1 MDLVR
6 YLRVLRR
13 RWQIVATLA
22 VLGAVAGALFVPS
35 GQAADEGTNSASWIA
50 VHTLF
55 DSSSNVPADRK
66 TIAKVTAEQAAFLV
80 KSGDVPDRVAQN
92 LGGNA
97 SELAAKV
104 VARANENLG
113 TVEVTAKAASPGEA
127 RRISDAFAEATLQS
141 VGDIQH
147 REIDR
152 DREVHTSA
160 IRQRELE
167 LVGIVGDD
175 RGAVTARERL
185 LVDIS
190 ERRAALQQLDQQA
203 AQSSNIYSFGS
214 SEAFQ
219 VTPDQLDTLFKS
231 QGTQTA
237 AQRRNA
243 ASTRELRDANT
254 GGGGFE
260 LNALTGGLLGLG
272 LGGLA
277 GVMLVLVINTLDPR
291 IYTKEDG
298 EDALGFPI
306 IAEIPAF
313 NRRLRKETIVIS
325 REAPYSR
332 FAEAYRV
339 LRSSVLFA
347 SSDAGAAALAGN
359 VPGTTNGNGGTA
371 ATAPPP
377 APGDAEQR
385 RQAVVLMVTSPGPS
399 EGKTT
404 TVSNLATVL
413 AEDGSSI
420 LVVNCDFRRPRLHSY
435 LGGGGEPRKVFD
447 TAVPGVKLVTGVVD
461 EPERVAPA
469 EVIGAQRRLIATA
482 KSHFDYVLLDTAPI
496 LTTNDASELLPVVD
510 MVVMICRSGKTTKE
524 AADRAAELLERF
536 RAPVVGGVL
545 VAAANAP
552 TRQYYYYY
560 AATPKP
566 THQGDVGDSRHD
578 ADTANPLHGLKSKH
592 QKGERGDYRVV
603 ATSRGSTGTGTKD
616 AGEDPTGRE
625 GRRSSTSSDSTS
637 ATSDDQPGA

>member
-6 YLRVLRR
+6 YMRVLRR
-13 RWQIVATLA
+13 RWRIIAILGI
-22 VLGAVAGALFVPS
+22 LGAVAGALLVPKPTS
-35 GQAADEGTNSASWIA
+35 DQPNQGGAWIA

-55 DSSSNVPADRK
+55 DSSANTKGNTAK
-66 TIAKVTAEQAAFLV
+66 TVGAVTAEQAAFLV
-80 KSGDVPDRVAQN
+80 KSGDVPDRVSKEI
-92 LGGNA
+92 GGNA
-97 SELAAKV
+97 NDLADKV
-104 VARANENLG
+104 VARPNANLG
-113 TVEVTAKAASPGEA
+113 TIEITAQAASPGEA
-127 RRISDAFAEATLQS
+127 RKLADAFAESLLSS
-141 VGDIQH
+141 VQDIQQ
-147 REIDR
+147 
-152 DREVHTSA
+152 REVDRQRDVLNSA
-160 IRQRELE
+160 ITQLELE
-167 LVGIVGDD
+167 VSGMTGDD
-175 RGAVTARERL
+175 RNTASTRDKL
-185 LVDIS
+185 TTDIS
-190 ERRAALQQLDQQA
+190 QKKVQLQELDQQA
-203 AQSSNIYSFGS
+203 AQGSNIYSFGS

-219 VTPDQLDTLFKS
+219 VTPSQLATLF
-231 QGTQTA
+231 TAQTTGNNKNKN
-237 AQRRNA
+237 Q
-243 ASTRELRDANT
+243 STTRDISKQS
-254 GGGGFE
+254 GGGGLE
-260 LNALTGGLLGLG
+260 LSPMLGAVLGLG

-291 IYTKEDG
+291 IFTKEDA
-298 EDALGFPI
+298 EDALGFPV

-347 SSDAGAAALAGN
+347 NSNPDQSASGNGHGNGSNGHGAPAPAAA
-359 VPGTTNGNGGTA
+359 
-371 ATAPPP
+371 
-377 APGDAEQR
+377 DQAEGHR
-385 RQAVVLMVTSPGPS
+385 PAVVLMVTSPGPS

-447 TAVPGVKLVTGVVD
+447 TAVPGVKLVTGVID

-469 EVIGAQRRLIATA
+469 EVIGAQRRLIETA
-482 KSHFDYVLLDTAPI
+482 KNHFDYILLDTAPI

-560 AATPKP
+560 AAAAPKNAP
-566 THQGDVGDSRHD
+566 EPEST
-578 ADTANPLHGLKSKH
+578 NPLEGLAAKRSGRPDGAEH
-592 QKGERGDYRVV
+592 
-603 ATSRGSTGTGTKD
+603 
-616 AGEDPTGRE
+616 AG
-625 GRRSSTSSDSTS
+625 
-637 ATSDDQPGA
+637 AAPGADDAPES

>member
-13 RWQIVATLA
+13 RWRVIVILA
-22 VLGAVAGALFVPS
+22 VLGAAAGVVLVPEP
-35 GQAADEGTNSASWIA
+35 AAKTDPSAATWIA

-55 DSSSNVPADRK
+55 DSSVNIRTSSPTSGSTVN
-66 TIAKVTAEQAAFLV
+66 AEQAAFLAT
-80 KSGDVPDRVAQN
+80 SGDVPDRVAEQ

-97 SELAAKV
+97 AELASNV
-104 VARANENLG
+104 VAKANANLG
-113 TVEVTAKAASPGEA
+113 TVEVTAKGASPGNA
-127 RRISDAFAEATLQS
+127 RELSDAFAEQVLAS
-141 VGDIQH
+141 VGDIQQ
-147 REIDR
+147 REND
-152 DREVHTSA
+152 
-160 IRQRELE
+160 RQRNVLE
-167 LVGIVGDD
+167 AALEQL
-175 RGAVTARERL
+175 RGQLAVTTGDTPAANSQREKL
-185 LVDIS
+185 QSDIGK
-190 ERRAALQQLDQQA
+190 RTVQLQELDQQTQA
-203 AQSSNIYSFGS
+203 GSNIYSMGS

-219 VTPDQLDTLFKS
+219 VTPGQLDTLFS
-231 QGTQTA
+231 SEGQTA
-237 AQRRNA
+237 NQRRNP
-243 ASTRELRDANT
+243 ASTRDLRNT
-254 GGGGFE
+254 QSGGDLQLTPWMGGI
-260 LNALTGGLLGLG
+260 LGFG

-277 GVMLVLVINTLDPR
+277 GVMLILVINTLDPR
-291 IYTKEDG
+291 IFTKEDA
-298 EDALGFPI
+298 EDALGFPV

-313 NRRLRKETIVIS
+313 NRKLRKETIVIS

-347 SSDAGAAALAGN
+347 NTEVGSALLTG
-359 VPGTTNGNGGTA
+359 NGNGNGNA
-371 ATAPPP
+371 RPQP
-377 APGDAEQR
+377 APDSPTGPSEAHRQ
-385 RQAVVLMVTSPGPS
+385 QAVVIMVTSPGPS

-469 EVIGAQRRLIATA
+469 EVIGAQRRLIETA
-482 KSHFDYVLLDTAPI
+482 KHHFDYILLDTAPI
-496 LTTNDASELLPVVD
+496 LTTNDASELLSVVD

-566 THQGDVGDSRHD
+566 TPEP
-578 ADTANPLHGLKSKH
+578 TTNPLEDLRSGRKA
-592 QKGERGDYRVV
+592 EPDEYRVV
-603 ATSRGSTGTGTKD
+603 ASSRASGVADDDTTHD
-616 AGEDPTGRE
+616 AG
-625 GRRSSTSSDSTS
+625 SSSSDNPG
-637 ATSDDQPGA
+637 APSDDTPEA

>member
-6 YLRVLRR
+6 YMRVLRR
-13 RWQIVATLA
+13 RWRIIAILALLGAAAGA
-22 VLGAVAGALFVPS
+22 VLVPKPEPKTQ
-35 GQAADEGTNSASWIA
+35 GQGTAWIA

-55 DSSSNVPADRK
+55 DSSANQKGGQSSTLA
-66 TIAKVTAEQAAFLV
+66 TVTAEQAAFLV
-80 KSGDVPDRVAQN
+80 KSGDVPDRVAKQI
-92 LGGNA
+92 GGNA
-97 SELAAKV
+97 ADLASKV
-104 VARANENLG
+104 VAKPNANLG
-113 TVEVTAKAASPGEA
+113 TIEVTAKGTSPGEA
-127 RRISDAFAEATLQS
+127 RKVSDAFAEALLASVSDIQQREVDRQRDVLNS
-141 VGDIQH
+141 AINQLELDLVGVVGDGRSENQ
-147 REIDR
+147 
-152 DREVHTSA
+152 T
-160 IRQRELE
+160 
-167 LVGIVGDD
+167 
-175 RGAVTARERL
+175 RERL
-185 LVDIS
+185 TNDIS
-190 ERRAALQQLDQQA
+190 DKRVTLQELDQQA
-203 AQSSNIYSFGS
+203 AQGSNIYSFGS

-219 VTPDQLDTLFKS
+219 VTPDQLATLFS
-231 QGTQTA
+231 GDSA
-237 AQRRNA
+237 PNQRRSQ
-243 ASTRELRDANT
+243 ASTRDLRT
-254 GGGGFE
+254 QQSSSGGLE
-260 LNALTGGLLGLG
+260 LNPLLGAILGLG

-291 IYTKEDG
+291 IFTKEDA
-298 EDALGFPI
+298 EDALGFPV

-347 SSDAGAAALAGN
+347 NSEAGGALLTG
-359 VPGTTNGNGGTA
+359 NGNGNGHGGPRPPEPT
-371 ATAPPP
+371 PP
-377 APGDAEQR
+377 AAPASQPGAPSDAAHR
-385 RQAVVLMVTSPGPS
+385 RPAVVLMVTSPGPS

-447 TAVPGVKLVTGVVD
+447 TAVPGVKLVTGVID

-469 EVIGAQRRLIATA
+469 EVIGAQRRLIETA
-482 KSHFDYVLLDTAPI
+482 KNHFDYILLDTAPI

-524 AADRAAELLERF
+524 SADRAAELLERF

-560 AATPKP
+560 AASVPKDIP
-566 THQGDVGDSRHD
+566 ASETS
-578 ADTANPLHGLKSKH
+578 NPLEDLQAPGSKGSQPNDH
-592 QKGERGDYRVV
+592 RVV
-603 ATSRGSTGTGTKD
+603 ASSRAAAPEHEADGGD
-616 AGEDPTGRE
+616 
-625 GRRSSTSSDSTS
+625 
-637 ATSDDQPGA
+637 ATSTTDASPASDEPNEA

>member
-13 RWQIVATLA
+13 HWRIIAVLA
-22 VLGAVAGALFVPS
+22 VLGAVAGALLVPKPKP
-35 GQAADEGTNSASWIA
+35 EGATAGGTAWIA

-55 DSSSNVPADRK
+55 DSSVNNRSRDSGFA
-66 TIAKVTAEQAAFLV
+66 TVTAEQAAFLV
-80 KSGDVPDRVAQN
+80 KSGDVPDRAAKEI
-92 LGGNA
+92 GGNPA
-97 SELAAKV
+97 DLAADV
-104 VARANENLG
+104 VARPNSNLG
-113 TVEVTAKAASPGEA
+113 TIEVTARGPSPGEA
-127 RRISDAFAEATLQS
+127 RKLSDVFAESLLSS
-141 VGDIQH
+141 VQDIQQ

-152 DREVHTSA
+152 NRDVLNAA
-160 IRQRELE
+160 ISQLELE
-167 LVGIVGDD
+167 LVAVLGED
-175 RGAVTARERL
+175 RPAATARERING
-185 LVDIS
+185 DIS
-190 ERRAALQQLDQQA
+190 QKRQQLQELDQRAAQGA
-203 AQSSNIYSFGS
+203 NIYSFGS

-219 VTPDQLDTLFKS
+219 VTPNQLDTLFS
-231 QGTQTA
+231 TDTTSTGATGRASRDRT
-237 AQRRNA
+237 
-243 ASTRELRDANT
+243 STRDLRNQADDS
-254 GGGGFE
+254 GGIQ
-260 LNALTGGLLGLG
+260 LNPLMGAILGLS

-291 IYTKEDG
+291 IFTKEDA

-313 NRRLRKETIVIS
+313 NRKLRKETIVIS

-347 SSDAGAAALAGN
+347 NSEGDAGATG
-359 VPGTTNGNGGTA
+359 NGNGAGNGAGTQ
-371 ATAPPP
+371 PSDPSGQY
-377 APGDAEQR
+377 GDATGTGEHR
-385 RQAVVLMVTSPGPS
+385 RQAVVIMVTSPGPS

-461 EPERVAPA
+461 EPERAAPA
-469 EVIGAQRRLIATA
+469 EVIAAQRRLIVTA
-482 KSHFDYVLLDTAPI
+482 KNHFDFILLDTAPI
-496 LTTNDASELLPVVD
+496 LTTNDASELLSVVD
-510 MVVMICRSGKTTKE
+510 MVVMITRSAKTTKE
-524 AADRAAELLERF
+524 SADRAAELLERF

-560 AATPKP
+560 AASGPKP
-566 THQGDVGDSRHD
+566 APESEST
-578 ADTANPLHGLKSKH
+578 NPLEGLQPPSK
-592 QKGERGDYRVV
+592 GRGRERGFRVG
-603 ATSRGSTGTGTKD
+603 ARSRSRD
-616 AGEDPTGRE
+616 AGEADSEDDDG
-625 GRRSSTSSDSTS
+625 SSDAKKSPEEPPE
-637 ATSDDQPGA
+637 A

>member
-13 RWQIVATLA
+13 RWPVIAVLA
-22 VLGAVAGALFVPS
+22 VLGAVAGAVLVPDQTRDSS
-35 GQAADEGTNSASWIA
+35 GTGSTTWIA

-55 DSSSNVPADRK
+55 DSSSNLRASDRRG
-66 TIAKVTAEQAAFLV
+66 IATVTAEQAAYLV
-80 KSGDVPDRVAQN
+80 KSGDVPDRASQAI
-92 LGGNA
+92 GGNA
-97 SELAAKV
+97 SDLASKV
-104 VARANENLG
+104 VARSNANLG
-113 TVEVTAKAASPGEA
+113 TIEITAQAPSPGEA
-127 RRISDAFAEATLQS
+127 RKLSDAFAEALLDS
-141 VGDIQH
+141 V
-147 REIDR
+147 REIQQRETTRNR
-152 DREVHTSA
+152 DILTSA
-160 IRQRELE
+160 ISQLEAELA
-167 LVGIVGDD
+167 IMGDE
-175 RGAVTARERL
+175 RGRERI
-185 LVDIS
+185 VADIA
-190 ERRAALQQLDQQA
+190 EKRLALQELDQR
-203 AQSSNIYSFGS
+203 AQQGPNIYSFGS

-219 VTPDQLDTLFKS
+219 VTPDQLNQLFRA
-231 QGTQTA
+231 QTGQSNQ
-237 AQRRNA
+237 QRRNQL
-243 ASTRELRDANT
+243 SSREIRDANADT
-254 GGGGFE
+254 GGFE
-260 LNALTGGLLGLG
+260 FTPLTGGVLGLA

-291 IYTKEDG
+291 IYTKEDA
-298 EDALGFPI
+298 EEALGFPV

-313 NRRLRKETIVIS
+313 NRKLRKETIVIS

-347 SSDAGAAALAGN
+347 KSQAGASALGD
-359 VPGTTNGNGGTA
+359 GNGNGGSPA
-371 ATAPPP
+371 PSPTAPTEPP
-377 APGDAEQR
+377 SEQR
-385 RQAVVLMVTSPGPS
+385 REAVVIMVTSPGPS

-469 EVIGAQRRLIATA
+469 EVIGAQRRLITTA
-482 KSHFDYVLLDTAPI
+482 KNHFDYILLDTAPI

-524 AADRAAELLERF
+524 SADRAAELLERF

-566 THQGDVGDSRHD
+566 THDES
-578 ADTANPLHGLKSKH
+578 ANPLHDLRAPRQPTDERAAHVAAGSRTAPEASGAPS
-592 QKGERGDYRVV
+592 GEPRRTDAPPIRGWSADAKPTDERP
-603 ATSRGSTGTGTKD
+603 KD
-616 AGEDPTGRE
+616 
-625 GRRSSTSSDSTS
+625 
-637 ATSDDQPGA
+637 

>member
-1 MDLVR
+1 M
-6 YLRVLRR
+6 
-13 RWQIVATLA
+13 LA
-22 VLGAVAGALFVPS
+22 ILGAVAGALLVPKPTS
-35 GQAADEGTNSASWIA
+35 DQPNQGGAWIA

-55 DSSSNVPADRK
+55 DSSANTKANTAK
-66 TIAKVTAEQAAFLV
+66 TVGAVTAEQAAFLV
-80 KSGDVPDRVAQN
+80 KSGDVPDRVSKEI
-92 LGGNA
+92 GGNA
-97 SELAAKV
+97 NDLADKV
-104 VARANENLG
+104 VARPNANLG
-113 TVEVTAKAASPGEA
+113 TIEITAQAASPGEA
-127 RRISDAFAEATLQS
+127 RKLSDAFAESLLSS
-141 VGDIQH
+141 VQDIQQ
-147 REIDR
+147 
-152 DREVHTSA
+152 REVDRQRDVLNSA
-160 IRQRELE
+160 ITQLELE
-167 LVGIVGDD
+167 VAGMTGDD
-175 RGAVTARERL
+175 RNTASTRDKL
-185 LVDIS
+185 TTDIS
-190 ERRAALQQLDQQA
+190 QKKVQLQELDQQA
-203 AQSSNIYSFGS
+203 AQGSNLYSFGS

-219 VTPDQLDTLFKS
+219 VTPAQLATLFS
-231 QGTQTA
+231 TQTTG
-237 AQRRNA
+237 NA
-243 ASTRELRDANT
+243 KNKNATTSRDISKQSD
-254 GGGGFE
+254 GGGLE
-260 LNALTGGLLGLG
+260 LSPMLGALLGLG

-291 IYTKEDG
+291 IFTKEDA
-298 EDALGFPI
+298 EDALGFPV

-347 SSDAGAAALAGN
+347 NSGRGSDASGNDNGANGH
-359 VPGTTNGNGGTA
+359 GNGNGDAHAPA
-371 ATAPPP
+371 AA
-377 APGDAEQR
+377 DQAEGHR
-385 RQAVVLMVTSPGPS
+385 TAVVLMVTSPGPS

-447 TAVPGVKLVTGVVD
+447 TAVPGVKLVTGVID

-469 EVIGAQRRLIATA
+469 EVIGAQRRLIETA
-482 KSHFDYVLLDTAPI
+482 KNHFDYILLDTAPI

-560 AATPKP
+560 AAAAPKNAP
-566 THQGDVGDSRHD
+566 EPDS
-578 ADTANPLHGLKSKH
+578 ANPLEGL
-592 QKGERGDYRVV
+592 
-603 ATSRGSTGTGTKD
+603 A
-616 AGEDPTGRE
+616 A
-625 GRRSSTSSDSTS
+625 RRSGSPGG
-637 ATSDDQPGA
+637 AEHADDAPES

>member
-13 RWQIVATLA
+13 RWRVIAILA
-22 VLGAVAGALFVPS
+22 VLGAVAGALLVPKPS
-35 GQAADEGTNSASWIA
+35 AQTNDPNAAKWIA

-55 DSSSNVPADRK
+55 DSSVNTTSRSSTGSATVN
-66 TIAKVTAEQAAFLV
+66 AEQAAFLV
-80 KSGDVPDRVAQN
+80 KSGDVPDRVAKAI
-92 LGGNA
+92 GGSSA
-97 SELAAKV
+97 DLAANV
-104 VARANENLG
+104 VAKSNANLG
-113 TVEVTAKAASPGEA
+113 TIEVTAQGASPGEA
-127 RRISDAFAEATLQS
+127 RKLSDAFAEALLES
-141 VGDIQH
+141 VGDIQQ
-147 REIDR
+147 REGDRERNVLTAAIQQLEIDGAA
-152 DREVHTSA
+152 V
-160 IRQRELE
+160 
-167 LVGIVGDD
+167 VGDD
-175 RGAVTARERL
+175 RAANAARESAQT
-185 LVDIS
+185 DIS
-190 ERRAALQQLDQQA
+190 RKKLQLQELDQRMA
-203 AQSSNIYSFGS
+203 AGSNIYSFGS

-219 VTPDQLDTLFKS
+219 VSPGQLATLFS
-231 QGTQTA
+231 TEPQT
-237 AQRRNA
+237 RA
-243 ASTRELRDANT
+243 ASRAVSSSRDLRNKST
-254 GGGGFE
+254 TGGFE
-260 LNALTGGLLGLG
+260 LNPLMGGILGLG

-291 IYTKEDG
+291 IFTKEDA
-298 EDALGFPI
+298 EDALGFPV

-313 NRRLRKETIVIS
+313 NRKLRKETIVIS

-347 SSDAGAAALAGN
+347 NSETGAGMIAG
-359 VPGTTNGNGGTA
+359 NGNGNGH
-371 ATAPPP
+371 APTHLTEPR
-377 APGDAEQR
+377 PGDPEQR

-469 EVIGAQRRLIATA
+469 EVIGAQRRLIETA
-482 KSHFDYVLLDTAPI
+482 KNHFDYILLDTAPI

-524 AADRAAELLERF
+524 SADRAAELLERF

-566 THQGDVGDSRHD
+566 MPEPEST
-578 ADTANPLHGLKSKH
+578 NPLEDLQAQGRK
-592 QKGERGDYRVV
+592 RGADKEYRVV
-603 ATSRGSTGTGTKD
+603 ASSRSADEASTG
-616 AGEDPTGRE
+616 E
-625 GRRSSTSSDSTS
+625 GDGP
-637 ATSDDQPGA
+637 AAEVKPAASDDSPEA

>member
-13 RWQIVATLA
+13 RWRIIAILA
-22 VLGAVAGALFVPS
+22 LVGAAAGALLVPKPTERT
-35 GQAADEGTNSASWIA
+35 QNEGGAWIA

-55 DSSSNVPADRK
+55 DSSANNRAGPNQALA
-66 TIAKVTAEQAAFLV
+66 TVTAEQAAFLV
-80 KSGDVPDRVAQN
+80 KSGDVPDRVAKEI
-92 LGGNA
+92 GGNPA
-97 SELAAKV
+97 DLAAKV
-104 VARANENLG
+104 VARPNSNLG
-113 TVEVTAKAASPGEA
+113 TIEITAQAPSPGEA
-127 RRISDAFAEATLQS
+127 RKISDAFAESLLAS
-141 VGDIQH
+141 VQDIQQ

-152 DREVHTSA
+152 QRGVLSSA
-160 IRQRELE
+160 IAQLQLE
-167 LVGIVGDD
+167 LVGITADD
-175 RGAVTARERL
+175 RGANAQRDRLNSEISDKQVTLQEL
-185 LVDIS
+185 DQ
-190 ERRAALQQLDQQA
+190 RAAQG
-203 AQSSNIYSFGS
+203 SNIYSFGS

-219 VTPDQLDTLFKS
+219 VTPSQLQSIFSAENNT
-231 QGTQTA
+231 TRA
-237 AQRRNA
+237 NRNNTVSA
-243 ASTRELRDANT
+243 REVRNQETT
-254 GGGGFE
+254 GGLE
-260 LNALTGGLLGLG
+260 LNPLMGALLGLG

-291 IYTKEDG
+291 IFTKEDA
-298 EDALGFPI
+298 EDALGFPV

-347 SSDAGAAALAGN
+347 NANPGAATHSNGN
-359 VPGTTNGNGGTA
+359 MNGNGGPA
-371 ATAPPP
+371 ADASTGEGAPPRHP
-377 APGDAEQR
+377 
-385 RQAVVLMVTSPGPS
+385 AVVLMVTSPGPS

-469 EVIGAQRRLIATA
+469 EVIGAQRRLIETA
-482 KSHFDYVLLDTAPI
+482 KSHFDYILLDTAPI

-524 AADRAAELLERF
+524 SADRAAELLERF

-560 AATPKP
+560 ATAAPKP
-566 THQGDVGDSRHD
+566 TVEPEAS
-578 ADTANPLHGLKSKH
+578 TNPLEDLK
-592 QKGERGDYRVV
+592 
-603 ATSRGSTGTGTKD
+603 A
-616 AGEDPTGRE
+616 P
-625 GRRSSTSSDSTS
+625 GRRSKASGVGADASPGS
-637 ATSDDQPGA
+637 ADDAPEA

>member
-13 RWQIVATLA
+13 RWRVIAILA
-22 VLGAVAGALFVPS
+22 VLGGVAGALLVPEPTEKTDPN
-35 GQAADEGTNSASWIA
+35 AATWIA

-55 DSSSNVPADRK
+55 DSSVNMRQTSATGTATVN
-66 TIAKVTAEQAAFLV
+66 AEQAAFLA
-80 KSGDVPDRVAQN
+80 KSGDVPDRVAEQI
-92 LGGNA
+92 GGSAGDLA
-97 SELAAKV
+97 SNIVAK
-104 VARANENLG
+104 ANPNLG
-113 TVEVTAKAASPGEA
+113 TVEVTAKGPSPGEA
-127 RRISDAFAEATLQS
+127 RKLSDAFAEAVLASVSDIQQRENDRERSVLNANLQS
-141 VGDIQH
+141 LQTQLAATTGDNPQANST
-147 REIDR
+147 REKLQADIGK
-152 DREVHTSA
+152 
-160 IRQRELE
+160 RQLQLQEL
-167 LVGIVGDD
+167 D
-175 RGAVTARERL
+175 ERT
-185 LVDIS
+185 
-190 ERRAALQQLDQQA
+190 QA
-203 AQSSNIYSFGS
+203 GSNIYSMGS

-219 VTPDQLDTLFKS
+219 VTPGQLDTLFN
-231 QGTQTA
+231 TQPA
-237 AQRRNA
+237 NANERRNPR
-243 ASTRELRDANT
+243 STRELRGQGS
-254 GGGGFE
+254 GGGLE
-260 LNALTGGLLGLG
+260 LTPLMGLVLGLG

-291 IYTKEDG
+291 IFTKEDA
-298 EDALGFPI
+298 EDALGFPV

-313 NRRLRKETIVIS
+313 NRKLRKETIVIS

-347 SSDAGAAALAGN
+347 NTDVGSTLLTG
-359 VPGTTNGNGGTA
+359 NGNGDSH
-371 ATAPPP
+371 PP
-377 APGDAEQR
+377 APGPEVHGGSSEQP
-385 RQAVVLMVTSPGPS
+385 RQAVVIMVTSPGPS

-469 EVIGAQRRLIATA
+469 EVIGAQRRLIETA
-482 KSHFDYVLLDTAPI
+482 KHHFDYILLDTAPI
-496 LTTNDASELLPVVD
+496 LTTNDASELLSVID

-524 AADRAAELLERF
+524 SADRAAELLERF

-566 THQGDVGDSRHD
+566 APET
-578 ADTANPLHGLKSKH
+578 TTNPLEDLQSGRAAGKD
-592 QKGERGDYRVV
+592 EYRVV
-603 ATSRGSTGTGTKD
+603 ASSRSGGADDDSTRDATGT
-616 AGEDPTGRE
+616 
-625 GRRSSTSSDSTS
+625 TSSDGPNTPP
-637 ATSDDQPGA
+637 DDPSEG